1 MKKSNVIVFVL
12 LALAS
17 AFFLWLWYFLGLN
30 RVDEPLDLV
39 LSIVWWLVIVVAIAV
54 IVKMERTRRQR
65 VRTVY
70 VGDCA
75 TFNSEQGLATI
86 EGSQPVSEVIAGILQ
101 SLKYDFSRADF
112 PDKDR
117 FVVKYFVR
125 TKQFE
130 AEEKQGSDTVVDSE
144 QASAGA
150 AKPQIDPQGTRTRTS
165 PSLRPRNAP
174 VRGPPS
180 TTATAEQAWHPQTAR
195 ARHRIPP
202 SETDAR
208 PLRRSIAP
216 RQLPPRDYRQPF
228 RQHAPMRASL

>member
-75 TFNSEQGLATI
+75 TYNSEQGLATI
-86 EGSQPVSEVIAGILQ
+86 EGSRGDRGHLAELEVRFLACG
-101 SLKYDFSRADF
+101 FSR
-112 PDKDR
+112 
-117 FVVKYFVR
+117 
-125 TKQFE
+125 
-130 AEEKQGSDTVVDSE
+130 
-144 QASAGA
+144 
-150 AKPQIDPQGTRTRTS
+150 
-165 PSLRPRNAP
+165 
-174 VRGPPS
+174 
-180 TTATAEQAWHPQTAR
+180 
-195 ARHRIPP
+195 
-202 SETDAR
+202 
-208 PLRRSIAP
+208 
-216 RQLPPRDYRQPF
+216 
-228 RQHAPMRASL
+228 

>member
-30 RVDEPLDLV
+30 RVDAPLDLV

-54 IVKMERTRRQR
+54 IVKMERTRRPAGSHR
-65 VRTVY
+65 VRGATVPRTTASRAWRLSKALSR
-70 VGDCA
+70 C
-75 TFNSEQGLATI
+75 T
-86 EGSQPVSEVIAGILQ
+86 EVIAGILQ

-125 TKQFE
+125 TKRFE
-130 AEEKQGSDTVVDSE
+130 AEEKQGSDAVVDSE

-150 AKPQIDPQGTRTRTS
+150 AKPQIQQKTWTGEVFIVETKEERPFGS
-165 PSLRPRNAP
+165 PEELARILASL
-174 VRGPPS
+174 
-180 TTATAEQAWHPQTAR
+180 EQAA
-195 ARHRIPP
+195 
-202 SETDAR
+202 
-208 PLRRSIAP
+208 
-216 RQLPPRDYRQPF
+216 
-228 RQHAPMRASL
+228 

>member
-1 MKKSNVIVFVL
+1 M
-12 LALAS
+12 
-17 AFFLWLWYFLGLN
+17 
-30 RVDEPLDLV
+30 
-39 LSIVWWLVIVVAIAV
+39 WWLVIVVAIAV

-117 FVVKYFVR
+117 FVVKYFVH

-150 AKPQIDPQGTRTRTS
+150 AKPQIQQKTWTGEVFIVETKEERPFGS
-165 PSLRPRNAP
+165 PEELARILASL
-174 VRGPPS
+174 
-180 TTATAEQAWHPQTAR
+180 EQAA
-195 ARHRIPP
+195 
-202 SETDAR
+202 
-208 PLRRSIAP
+208 
-216 RQLPPRDYRQPF
+216 
-228 RQHAPMRASL
+228 

>member
-75 TFNSEQGLATI
+75 TF
-86 EGSQPVSEVIAGILQ
+86 
-101 SLKYDFSRADF
+101 SRADF

-150 AKPQIDPQGTRTRTS
+150 AKPQIQQKTWTGEVFIVETKEERPFGS
-165 PSLRPRNAP
+165 PEELARILASL
-174 VRGPPS
+174 
-180 TTATAEQAWHPQTAR
+180 EQAA
-195 ARHRIPP
+195 
-202 SETDAR
+202 
-208 PLRRSIAP
+208 
-216 RQLPPRDYRQPF
+216 
-228 RQHAPMRASL
+228 

>member
-75 TFNSEQGLATI
+75 TFNSEQGLGDYRRLSAGVRGDRGNPA
-86 EGSQPVSEVIAGILQ
+86 ELEVRFLACG
-101 SLKYDFSRADF
+101 FSR
-112 PDKDR
+112 
-117 FVVKYFVR
+117 
-125 TKQFE
+125 
-130 AEEKQGSDTVVDSE
+130 
-144 QASAGA
+144 
-150 AKPQIDPQGTRTRTS
+150 
-165 PSLRPRNAP
+165 
-174 VRGPPS
+174 
-180 TTATAEQAWHPQTAR
+180 
-195 ARHRIPP
+195 
-202 SETDAR
+202 
-208 PLRRSIAP
+208 
-216 RQLPPRDYRQPF
+216 
-228 RQHAPMRASL
+228 

>member
-75 TFNSEQGLATI
+75 RTTA
-86 EGSQPVSEVIAGILQ
+86 
-101 SLKYDFSRADF
+101 SRAWRLS
-112 PDKDR
+112 KALSR
-117 FVVKYFVR
+117 C
-125 TKQFE
+125 
-130 AEEKQGSDTVVDSE
+130 
-144 QASAGA
+144 
-150 AKPQIDPQGTRTRTS
+150 
-165 PSLRPRNAP
+165 PR
-174 VRGPPS
+174 
-180 TTATAEQAWHPQTAR
+180 
-195 ARHRIPP
+195 
-202 SETDAR
+202 
-208 PLRRSIAP
+208 
-216 RQLPPRDYRQPF
+216 
-228 RQHAPMRASL
+228 

>member
-101 SLKYDFSRADF
+101 SLKYDFSCADF

-150 AKPQIDPQGTRTRTS
+150 AKPQIQQKTWTGEVFIVETKEERPFGS
-165 PSLRPRNAP
+165 PEELARILASL
-174 VRGPPS
+174 
-180 TTATAEQAWHPQTAR
+180 EQAA
-195 ARHRIPP
+195 
-202 SETDAR
+202 
-208 PLRRSIAP
+208 
-216 RQLPPRDYRQPF
+216 
-228 RQHAPMRASL
+228 

>member
-86 EGSQPVSEVIAGILQ
+86 EGSQPMSEVIAGILQ

-112 PDKDR
+112 LR
-117 FVVKYFVR
+117 REVFR
-125 TKQFE
+125 THE
-130 AEEKQGSDTVVDSE
+130 A
-144 QASAGA
+144 
-150 AKPQIDPQGTRTRTS
+150 
-165 PSLRPRNAP
+165 
-174 VRGPPS
+174 VRGRGE
-180 TTATAEQAWHPQTAR
+180 AGFR
-195 ARHRIPP
+195 YG
-202 SETDAR
+202 
-208 PLRRSIAP
+208 RR
-216 RQLPPRDYRQPF
+216 L
-228 RQHAPMRASL
+228 

>member
-54 IVKMERTRRQR
+54 IVKMERTRRRR

-86 EGSQPVSEVIAGILQ
+86 EGSQPMSEVIAGILQ

-125 TKQFE
+125 TKQFFGSP
-130 AEEKQGSDTVVDSE
+130 EELARILASLE
-144 QASAGA
+144 QAA
-150 AKPQIDPQGTRTRTS
+150 
-165 PSLRPRNAP
+165 
-174 VRGPPS
+174 
-180 TTATAEQAWHPQTAR
+180 
-195 ARHRIPP
+195 
-202 SETDAR
+202 
-208 PLRRSIAP
+208 
-216 RQLPPRDYRQPF
+216 
-228 RQHAPMRASL
+228 